1 MYVGYAVVNSKHIL
15 YERGFE
21 VMRKFKSISL
31 VIAIV
36 ALVAAMAVTV
46 SAAASISIGSVEKS
60 IDKNNGEVTFT
71 VPYTSNDVEQIT
83 LLATKG
89 TKDGSLPET
98 DENILYVDQQD
109 ATVGQFTF
117 KVDLD
122 KFTADAPYI
131 YIKIGGTAID
141 TADPADGILIVE
153 DEVGICVY
161 GDVTGDN
168 NINIEDVVLLVKY
181 LGLKASGSDLDP
193 AIFPDGKFP
202 GGADSGNV
210 TGDDLTNIEDVVLLV
225 KYLGLKAS
233 GSELDPAIF
242 PDGKFPAYQK

>member
-1 MYVGYAVVNSKHIL
+1 MGKI
-15 YERGFE
+15 
-21 VMRKFKSISL
+21 KSIKFVL
-31 VIAIV
+31 ALV
-36 ALVAAMAVTV
+36 ALFAAMAVTV
-46 SAAASISIGSVEKS
+46 SAAASISIGDVDYSV
-60 IDKNNGEVTFT
+60 DKDNGEVSFT

-109 ATVGQFTF
+109 ATEGQFTF

-122 KFTADAPYI
+122 KFTAETPYI

-141 TADPADGILIVE
+141 TADPADGIKVIE
-153 DEVGICVY
+153 DVIGICIY

-168 NINIEDVVLLVKY
+168 DI
-181 LGLKASGSDLDP
+181 
-193 AIFPDGKFP
+193 
-202 GGADSGNV
+202 
-210 TGDDLTNIEDVVLLV
+210 NIEDVVLLV

-233 GSELDPAIF
+233 GSELDSTTF
-242 PDGKFPAYQK
+242 PDGTFPGGADSGNVTGDSDTNIEDVVLLVKYLGTLASGSELDPVLFPGGKFPAYQK